1 MEDADCFSDTASSSS
16 EVKGKEVKVVVVRT
30 ASLLL
35 WKIFKSF
42 AFYETEYGL

>member
-16 EVKGKEVKVVVVRT
+16 EVKGKEVKVVVVHT

-35 WKIFKSF
+35 REIFKSF
-42 AFYETEYGL
+42 AFYEIECGL